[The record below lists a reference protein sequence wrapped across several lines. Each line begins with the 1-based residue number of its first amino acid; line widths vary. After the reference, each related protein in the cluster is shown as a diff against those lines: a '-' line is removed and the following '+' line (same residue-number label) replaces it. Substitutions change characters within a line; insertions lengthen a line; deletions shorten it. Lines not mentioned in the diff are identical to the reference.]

1 MQFSEDFTKAGIK
14 SRLTQKAAEMWGY
27 SEADMEGFDPLVQ
40 LLLEACAVELEKIGQ
55 EINNTQYRLVER
67 LAGLLNP
74 DVVDA
79 PRPAHA
85 IAQAL
90 PREPHLHL
98 PADAQFLFQRPSA
111 GRTTAGAGIF
121 FSPLQPTSLTEGAV
135 RYLATDDQLW
145 RVEAAGQKRSIA
157 AAIHTEPAEYR
168 RLWLGLELH
177 PDIISLADLTFYF
190 DWLNE
195 PRRETYLGYLP
206 GETWRLADRTLSVA
220 QGLSATASDAI
231 PILHQEYDFLQRVEQ
246 HVRNLYAPSFVRV
259 LSTPTTELQF
269 YLRETFPGAL
279 ASRFAPEVIQ
289 TFTQPLVWLEVRF
302 SHALPPEALD
312 TLTCGLNCF
321 PVLNRRLNKQLFRLQ
336 PALNIFPLT
345 SEEAFLAIKDVYSLR
360 NVVFRS
366 TTLSS
371 LEEHDTDTY
380 TLRYGA
386 GRFDARSGKE
396 ALLELLELLRDE
408 SRAFTAT
415 GTDFVANT
423 LRELNQ
429 NLSRLEERLNQTD
442 TEAASDPAPYIM
454 LRPRDANDSVYL
466 EYWSSD
472 GEAGNRLPTGTR
484 LLVYDGHY
492 LEGVQLLTTT
502 TGGRER
508 PRPEERVH
516 ALRKNLLSRNR
527 IVTLEDIRATCWAE
541 LGSQLKEVHIEKGF
555 RNGATPTEGFVRCIR
570 VHLTPALGSRLSTP
584 EWHRA
589 AQELQTSLTS
599 QSAMNLP
606 YEVSVAASTTL

>member
-1 MQFSEDFTKAGIK
+1 MHSSEDFTKAGIK

-27 SEADMEGFDPLVQ
+27 NEADMDGFDPLVH

-67 LAGLLNP
+67 LASLLNP

-85 IAQAL
+85 IAQGQ
-90 PREPHLHL
+90 PREPQLQL
-98 PADAQFLFQRPSA
+98 PSDAQLAFQRTPA
-111 GRTTAGAGIF
+111 GRAAASPAIF
-121 FSPLQPTSLTEGAV
+121 FSPLQATRLTDGAV

-145 RVEAAGQKRSIA
+145 RVEAGGQKRPLAS
-157 AAIHTEPAEYR
+157 AIQLRPSQYR
-168 RLWLGLELH
+168 RLWLGLELN
-177 PDIISLADLTFYF
+177 PEVVSLADLTLYF

-195 PRRETYLGYLP
+195 PRREAYLAYLP
-206 GETWRLADRTLSVA
+206 GESWHLADRILPVA
-220 QGLSATASDAI
+220 RGFSHTPDDAT
-231 PILHQEYDFLQRVEQ
+231 PLLHQEYDFLQRVEQ
-246 HVRNLYAPSFVRV
+246 HVRDLYSPNFVR
-259 LSTPTTELQF
+259 LLPAPTTGLQL
-269 YLRETFPGAL
+269 YLRETFPAVL
-279 ASRFAPEVIQ
+279 APYFAPEVLG
-289 TFTQPLVWLEVRF
+289 TLTQPLIWLEVRF
-302 SHALPPEALD
+302 SHALPVEALAS
-312 TLTCGLNCF
+312 LTCGLNCF

-336 PALNIFPLT
+336 PALNIFPLA
-345 SEEAFLAIKDVYSLR
+345 SEEAFLAIRDVYSLC

-371 LEEHDTDTY
+371 LQETDTDTY

-396 ALLELLELLRDE
+396 ALLELLDLLRDE

-429 NLSRLEERLNQTD
+429 NLARLEERLAQTGL
-442 TEAASDPAPYIM
+442 ASDPAPYLM

-472 GEAGNRLPTGTR
+472 GEAANRIPSGSR
-484 LLVYDGHY
+484 LQIYDGHY
-492 LEGVQLLTTT
+492 LNEVQLMTTT
-502 TGGRER
+502 NGGRER

-527 IVTLEDIRATCWAE
+527 IVTLEDIRTACWAE
-541 LGSQLKEVHIEKGF
+541 LGSQLRQVHIEKGF
-555 RNGATPTEGFVRCIR
+555 RNGTTPTAGFVRCIR
-570 VHLTPALGSRLSTP
+570 ITLTPAAASRLSAP
-584 EWHRA
+584 EWHRT
-589 AQELQTSLTS
+589 AQELQLLLAS
-599 QSAMNLP
+599 QSALNLP
-606 YEVSVAASTTL
+606 YEVSVAAG

>member
-27 SEADMEGFDPLVQ
+27 TEADMEGFDPLVE

-85 IAQAL
+85 IAQAP
-90 PREPHLHL
+90 PREPLLLL
-98 PADAQFLFQRPSA
+98 PADAQFVFQRPTA
-111 GRTTAGAGIF
+111 GRSATGPGIF
-121 FSPLQPTSLTEGAV
+121 FSPLQATRLTDGAV
-135 RYLATDDQLW
+135 RYLATDDQVW
-145 RVEAAGQKRSIA
+145 RVEAAGQKRPVA
-157 AAIHTEPAEYR
+157 AATYFEPAEYR
-168 RLWLGLELH
+168 RLWMGLELNAEVTT
-177 PDIISLADLTFYF
+177 LANLTFYF

-195 PRRETYLGYLP
+195 PRRDTYLSYLP
-206 GETWRLADRTLSVA
+206 GEAWRLGDQLLPAAT
-220 QGLSATASDAI
+220 GLDPATTDAT
-231 PILHQEYDFLQRVEQ
+231 PLLHQEYDFLQRVEQ
-246 HVRNLYAPSFVRV
+246 HVRNLYGPNFVR
-259 LSTPTTELQF
+259 LLPTPGTELQL
-269 YLRETFPGAL
+269 YLRETFPAAL
-279 ASRFAPEVIQ
+279 APRFAPEVVQ
-289 TFTQPLVWLEVRF
+289 TFAQPLIWLELRF
-302 SHALPPEALD
+302 SHALPPEAL
-312 TLTCGLNCF
+312 TTITCGLNCF

-336 PALNIFPLT
+336 PALNIYPLA
-345 SEEAFLAIKDVYSLR
+345 SEEAFLAIREIYSLR

-366 TTLSS
+366 TTLTS
-371 LEEHDTDTY
+371 LRENDTDTY

-386 GRFDARSGKE
+386 GRFDARSGQE

-415 GTDFVANT
+415 GTDFVTNT

-429 NLSRLEERLNQTD
+429 NLARLEERLGQSGAETGR
-442 TEAASDPAPYIM
+442 DPAPYVM
-454 LRPRDANDSVYL
+454 LRPRDSNDSVYL
-466 EYWSSD
+466 EYWSSN

-492 LEGVQLLTTT
+492 LDDVQLLTTT
-502 TGGRER
+502 TGGHER

-516 ALRKNLLSRNR
+516 ALRKNLLTRNR
-527 IVTLEDIRATCWAE
+527 VVTLEDIRAVCWAE
-541 LGSQLKEVHIEKGF
+541 LGNQLGQVHIEKGF
-555 RNGATPTEGFVRCIR
+555 RNGNTPTAGFVRCIR
-570 VHLTPALGSRLSTP
+570 VALTPAVGSRLSAP
-584 EWHRA
+584 EWQRT
-589 AQELQTSLTS
+589 AQELQTLLAS

-606 YEVSVAASTTL
+606 YEVSVATSSV

>member
-1 MQFSEDFTKAGIK
+1 MQFSDDFTKASIK

-27 SEADMEGFDPLVQ
+27 SEADIEGFDPLVQ

-67 LAGLLNP
+67 LASLLNP

-85 IAQAL
+85 IAQAH
-90 PREPHLHL
+90 PREPVMHL
-98 PADAQFLFQRPSA
+98 PSDAQFAFQRVA
-111 GRTTAGAGIF
+111 VGRATVGPTIF
-121 FSPLQPTSLTEGAV
+121 FSPLQATRLTDGAV
-135 RYLATDDQLW
+135 RYLATDDQIW
-145 RVEAAGQKRSIA
+145 RVEAAGQKRPVA
-157 AAIHTEPAEYR
+157 AANRPEPAEHR

-177 PDIISLADLTFYF
+177 ADIVSLSDLTLYF

-195 PRRETYLGYLP
+195 PRREAYAAYLP
-206 GETWRLADRTLSVA
+206 GEAWRLGDRVLPVV
-220 QGLSATASDAI
+220 QGLGAEQNDAT
-231 PILHQEYDFLQRVEQ
+231 PLLHQQYDFLNRVEQ
-246 HVRNLYAPSFVRV
+246 HVRNIYASGFVRILPAAV
-259 LSTPTTELQF
+259 ADLQF
-269 YLRETFPGAL
+269 YLRETFPATL
-279 ASRFAPEVIQ
+279 APRFPAEVMQ
-289 TFTQPLVWLEVRF
+289 TFTQPLIWLEIRF
-302 SHALPPEALD
+302 SHALPPEAL
-312 TLTCGLNCF
+312 TTITCGLNCF

-336 PALNIFPLT
+336 PALNIFPLH
-345 SEEAFLAIKDVYSLR
+345 SEEPFLAIKEVYSLR
-360 NVVFRS
+360 NVIFRS

-371 LEEHDTDTY
+371 LQDNETDTY

-396 ALLELLELLRDE
+396 ALLELLDLLRDE

-415 GTDFVANT
+415 GTDFVSNT

-429 NLSRLEERLNQTD
+429 NLARLEERVTQ
-442 TEAASDPAPYIM
+442 TEAEAAGDPAPYVM

-472 GEAGNRLPTGTR
+472 GEAGNRLPTGSS
-484 LLVYDGHY
+484 LQVYDGHY
-492 LEGVQLLTTT
+492 IDSVQLLTTT

-516 ALRKNLLSRNR
+516 ELRKNLLSRNR
-527 IVTLEDIRATCWAE
+527 IVTLEDIRAACWAE
-541 LGSQLKEVHIEKGF
+541 LGGQLSQVSIEKGF
-555 RNGATPTEGFVRCIR
+555 RKGTAPTAGFVRCIR
-570 VHLTPALGSRLSTP
+570 VQLTPASTSRLSSP
-584 EWHRA
+584 EWQRT
-589 AQELQTSLTS
+589 AQELQMSLAN

-606 YEVSVAASTTL
+606 YEVLVAAP